1 MKIEKYYKNM
11 ARELVDLIYDKGFI
25 AEDCDRK
32 SMRYLEEYIAFL
44 FQSQITGAIRSHD
57 LLKSIKGK

>member
-25 AEDCDRK
+25 AEDCDR
-32 SMRYLEEYIAFL
+32 
-44 FQSQITGAIRSHD
+44 
-57 LLKSIKGK
+57 